1 MFVFYDW
8 PFPHMCTTQRMQP
21 ISLLIL
27 GSVFSDC
34 VVFYG
39 DCFLADRSA
48 SEAQATRA
56 CVLLLFLS
64 PRKRGIMFL
73 PALVCLSVCLFGRN
87 FLRRFLGGKASPGSF
102 LVTTAGRVWRLL
114 SKNAVNRGFLRFS
127 KSMKCCQ
134 VLATKRL

>member
-8 PFPHMCTTQRMQP
+8 PFPHMFTAQRMQP

-48 SEAQATRA
+48 SEAQATKA

-73 PALVCLSVCLFGRN
+73 PALVCLSVCLF
-87 FLRRFLGGKASPGSF
+87 
-102 LVTTAGRVWRLL
+102 VTTI
-114 SKNAVNRGFLRFS
+114 
-127 KSMKCCQ
+127 
-134 VLATKRL
+134 TK